1 MELDENTYLI
11 LLMRYRELFEKG
23 DGGSDPTEFDY
34 PVDTYIT
41 ETGTGTIDAEYINSK
56 LVRFIKKL
64 YTDDP
69 GSEPTKEALRELHK
83 TFASLPQKDQRTAI
97 LILHDIQCGDLRPEA
112 GKTIQD
118 YINEYQLKELHKQ
131 ALLFA
136 EGTGVNLRLLEDLIK
151 ANPTEKNLDDFSRF
165 SELRN
170 TLDNVKTKAFIAKVE
185 GEEPKPRMVIAK
197 GAKLLKEYV
206 LDAEMREKIL
216 AAYLNEEVTVDTA
229 EVEQTSVEEGF
240 KQLEN
245 TATGQAGE
253 VDIDRVKTEVE
264 SIMAMTMDKVKKGMR
279 PLKMIVNTVFYVI
292 DAKSIPSLDGV
303 GLFLHSAFN
312 SLYKEGASVIDRF
325 VAYNL
330 LCTKFEAYLK
340 KLYYLMN
347 NEEVPPR
354 EPGQEVT
361 WSNVIYGIEP
371 LWQLKYSQEEGKQEL
386 YQWLLIVKEWR
397 NSESHISP
405 TASEKEINA
414 AISIILTMYCYATG
428 ACITELECNGH
439 EID

>member
-1 MELDENTYLI
+1 MWEQAEYEFRHDDTFTRVKMELDENTYLI

-23 DGGSDPTEFDY
+23 DGGNDPTEFDY

-56 LVRFIKKL
+56 FVRFIKKL
-64 YTDDP
+64 YTDGP

-151 ANPTEKNLDDFSRF
+151 ANPTEENLDDFSRF

-197 GAKLLKEYV
+197 GAKLLKEFV
-206 LDAEMREKIL
+206 LDAEMRKKIL
-216 AAYLNEEVTVDTA
+216 AAYLNEEVT
-229 EVEQTSVEEGF
+229 
-240 KQLEN
+240 
-245 TATGQAGE
+245 
-253 VDIDRVKTEVE
+253 
-264 SIMAMTMDKVKKGMR
+264 
-279 PLKMIVNTVFYVI
+279 
-292 DAKSIPSLDGV
+292 
-303 GLFLHSAFN
+303 
-312 SLYKEGASVIDRF
+312 
-325 VAYNL
+325 
-330 LCTKFEAYLK
+330 
-340 KLYYLMN
+340 
-347 NEEVPPR
+347 
-354 EPGQEVT
+354 
-361 WSNVIYGIEP
+361 WSNVIHGIEP